1 MTVKELIED
10 LSQYPEDAK
19 IIVSGGYYGGVC
31 VENWEPQSFE
41 YYPTSNDIVLTQEK
55 DLK

>member
-1 MTVKELIED
+1 MTVKELIEA
-10 LSQYPEDAK
+10 LSQYPQDAK
-19 IIVSGGYYGGVC
+19 IIVSGGYYEGVC